1 MRDYLRNELSP
12 FPQAYFDTFGMLK
25 NTKSDLYK
33 YFIKSCMNVRDPLQ
47 THFVMDGGI

>member
-1 MRDYLRNELSP
+1 MRDYLRYELSP
-12 FPQAYFDTFGMLK
+12 FPQAYFGMLK